1 MGTVIG
7 RLKNSEMKN
16 LLFLLALGLVFFT
29 TLSFINT
36 EKALQNQ
43 ETKDPINKNISAKEF
58 KKLIDAGNGILL
70 DVRTTNEVE
79 QGTIEGAINIDYY
92 SLDFKK
98 NVSKLN
104 KNKAI
109 YVYCRSG
116 NRSGKTMQIMTDL
129 GFVEVYNLIGG
140 YGAWPFK

>member
-1 MGTVIG
+1 MT
-7 RLKNSEMKN
+7 
-16 LLFLLALGLVFFT
+16 
-29 TLSFINT
+29 
-36 EKALQNQ
+36 
-43 ETKDPINKNISAKEF
+43 
-58 KKLIDAGNGILL
+58 NGILL
-70 DVRTTNEVE
+70 DVRTTNEVG
-79 QGTIEGAINIDYY
+79 QGAIEGAINIDYY
-92 SLDFKK
+92 SSDFKK

-116 NRSGKTMQIMTDL
+116 NRSGKAMQIMTDL